1 MTGCVRATALACGL
15 VVLSEAVCL
24 AQQPADL
31 VTDRPDATESAVT
44 VPPKAMQMEFGAR
57 WIFDRSA
64 DGQLDIVEAPGTLVR
79 VGVSQRVELR
89 LGWGGW
95 IETALESSRERHR
108 VDGFADPEVGMKW
121 ALMQPGGM
129 ELALLAHVTLPAGDE
144 IVGAPGIDP
153 SVRLA
158 AAHPIGDRASLG
170 WNLGY
175 EIGSF
180 DGGGHTETV
189 SLGRWVYS
197 GTMGVDI
204 TPRWGGFV
212 EIFGDL
218 PASDPGPAVHVFDGG
233 VTYLVAPRV
242 QLDLS
247 GGVGL
252 NDVAPD
258 RFVGVGLSLR
268 VPR

>member
-1 MTGCVRATALACGL
+1 MTRSWRLAVFACALAA
-15 VVLSEAVCL
+15 LSETAAL
-24 AQQPADL
+24 ARQSADL

-44 VPPKAMQMEFGAR
+44 VPLKSVQMEFGGR
-57 WIFDRSA
+57 WLFDRSA
-64 DGQLDIVEAPGTLVR
+64 DGELDIVEVPGTLVR
-79 VGVSQRVELR
+79 VGMSQRVELR

-95 IETALESSRERHR
+95 VETALESSRERHR

-121 ALMQPGGM
+121 ALMEPAGM

-144 IVGAPGIDP
+144 IVGAPGVDP

-158 AAHPIGDRASLG
+158 AAHPLGNRASIG
-170 WNLGY
+170 VNLGY
-175 EIGSF
+175 EFRSVE
-180 DGGGHTETV
+180 GGRDSDV
-189 SLGRWVYS
+189 RRLGRWVYS
-197 GTMGVDI
+197 GSMGVDI
-204 TPRWGGFV
+204 TSRWGGFV
-212 EIFGDL
+212 ELFGDL
-218 PASDPGPAVHVFDGG
+218 PASDPGPAVHVVDGG

-247 GGVGL
+247 AGVGV

-268 VPR
+268 VAR